1 MSNVLF
7 LMPLSP
13 IDDGRIMFVSGLS
26 GWLCVHLCGVS
37 VCLPLYLVNEWRY
50 LMKLV
55 TADH

>member
-26 GWLCVHLCGVS
+26 GWPCVHLCGVS
-37 VCLPLYLVNEWRY
+37 VCLPLYLVNE
-50 LMKLV
+50 
-55 TADH
+55 